1 MMETDIK
8 RKPDK
13 NKKRTELQKI
23 TPFLWFD
30 HQAEEAVHFYT
41 SIFKNSK
48 IKILSRYETEG
59 AKVSGREEGSVM
71 TVSFLLEEQEFVALN
86 GGPVFEITPAI
97 SFFVNCESDQ
107 EIDSLWNKLSEGGTV
122 LMALNKYP
130 FSEKFGWLRDKFGVT
145 WQLMIGEGMQK
156 ITTFLMFGG
165 VQSGK
170 AEAAINFY
178 VSLFS
183 NSGIIHLERYES
195 TEGEIEGTIKYARF
209 SLSEQEFLAMD
220 SIREH
225 SFTFTPA
232 LSMVVNCESQEEV
245 DHFWDKLSQ
254 GGDENAQQCGWLQD
268 RFGVS
273 WQIVPTA
280 MEEMMNDPDKEKSR
294 RVMQAMLQ
302 MKKLKI
308 SVLKEAYEGHQ

>member
-1 MMETDIK
+1 METDIK

-13 NKKRTELQKI
+13 NIKRTDLQKI

-41 SIFKNSK
+41 STFKNSK
-48 IKILSRYETEG
+48 IKTLSRYETEG

-71 TVSFLLEEQEFVALN
+71 TVAFELEEQEFVALN

-97 SFFVNCESDQ
+97 SFFVNCESEQ
-107 EIDSLWNKLSEGGTV
+107 EINSLWNKLSKGGTV
-122 LMALNKYP
+122 LIGLNNFP
-130 FSEKFGWLRDKFGVT
+130 FSERFGWLKDKFGVT

-156 ITTFLMFGG
+156 INPFFMFGG
-165 VQSGK
+165 AQSGK
-170 AEAAINFY
+170 AEEAINFY

-220 SIREH
+220 STREH
-225 SFTFTPA
+225 SFAFTPA
-232 LSMVVNCESQEEV
+232 LSLVVNCESQEEI

-254 GGDENAQQCGWLQD
+254 GGDEKAQQCGWLQD
-268 RFGVS
+268 RYRVS
-273 WQIVPTA
+273 WQIVPRV
-280 MEEMMNDPDKEKSR
+280 MEEMMNDPDKEKSH
-294 RVMQAMLQ
+294 RVMHSMLQ
-302 MKKLKI
+302 MKKLDI
-308 SVLKEAYEGHQ
+308 SVLRAAYEGYQ